1 MSQRNGPP
9 ADLSALSSLA
19 PELAEMLV
27 SVACDIALVLDEGG
41 VIQSVSVG
49 GNGPGGSGGAEPVS
63 STAGEWLGRRWADTV
78 TSDTRGKVEQFLTDV
93 ASTGKSR
100 LRHLNHA
107 SLAGAD
113 FPIAY
118 TAVRLGASGPTLA
131 LGRDLR
137 LVSAMQ
143 DRLVQAQQDME
154 RDYWQQRQ
162 SETRYRMLFQ
172 VATEPVLVVDAS
184 TFEILDANRAAGV
197 LFGSTADKLVGRSL
211 ISEIEP
217 STMAALQG
225 VLDLARSSGH
235 VAEGQA
241 SLSQNRGGLS
251 LTVTPFQSEASHVLL
266 LRLRSAAEPDP
277 SAARAQAV
285 FAGLAQRTP
294 DAIVI
299 TDLNGGVILANAAF
313 RELVRVA
320 EARKLTGRKL
330 GDWIGTASDGVLPS
344 LLEAAR
350 TEGPIRLLRTELR
363 REDRQALDI
372 ELSATLIL
380 DHDLIGFII
389 RASHH
394 KEAGLAGSHGRPDTA
409 MH

>member
-1 MSQRNGPP
+1 MFQRNGPP

-27 SVACDIALVLDEGG
+27 AVACDIALVLDDGG
-41 VIQSVSVG
+41 VVQSVSVG
-49 GNGPGGSGGAEPVS
+49 GTGPGGSGGAEPVA
-63 STAGEWLGRRWADTV
+63 STAGEWVGRRWADTV
-78 TSDTRGKVEQFLTDV
+78 TSEARGKAEQFLDDV
-93 ASTGKSR
+93 AATGKSR
-100 LRHLNHA
+100 LRHLNHE
-107 SLAGAD
+107 SRGGTD
-113 FPIAY
+113 IPIAY
-118 TAVRLGASGPTLA
+118 TAVRLGESGPTLA

-154 RDYWQQRQ
+154 RDYWRERQ
-162 SETRYRMLFQ
+162 SETRYRLLFH

-197 LFGSTADKLVGRSL
+197 LFGLAADKLLGRSL
-211 ISEIEP
+211 IGEIEP
-217 STMAALQG
+217 STLPALQS

-235 VAEGQA
+235 AADGAA
-241 SLSQNRGGLS
+241 SLSLGRGGLT
-251 LTVTPFQSEASHVLL
+251 LTVTPFQSESSNVLL
-266 LRLRSAAEPDP
+266 LRLRGAAEPDP

-313 RELVRVA
+313 RELVHVA

-330 GDWIGTASDGVLPS
+330 GDWIGTASDGVLPR
-344 LLEAAR
+344 LLETAR
-350 TEGPIRLLRTELR
+350 SEGPIRLLRTELR
-363 REDRQALDI
+363 REDRQTLDI

-394 KEAGLAGSHGRPDTA
+394 KEAGLAGSHGRPDSS